1 MQTRHAVI
9 GAVTS
14 ALAATGTANGHVE
27 YVSEGGD
34 EIDPGAFLL
43 STLTDPSNAV
53 LLGGGAVGV
62 VAVVL
67 AYLRFK
73 PLRADMQA
81 ARRALRSYR
90 DLVPW
95 MLRLSLGLPLV
106 GAGYNGYLFSPVVAP
121 EGAAVAVRLFG
132 LGVGFLLLFGLATRL
147 IAGIGLAGYL
157 VGLAIDPAVLLALEF
172 LPGFVAI
179 VLVGGG
185 RPSADNV
192 IHHMAEDERTLYS
205 RIDPLYVRLVEPFR
219 DRIEPY
225 RALAPT
231 VVRVGL
237 GLSFVFLGFVEK
249 LLSPA
254 QSLSVVA
261 KYDLTAV
268 APVAPELWVVGAG
281 LTEILLG
288 LVLMVGFLTRGSAAI
303 AFSMFTITL
312 FGLPDDPVLA
322 HVSLFG
328 LASLLLVTGSGPYA
342 VDGYLRRHLEEPH
355 TDFPL
360 IEDGL
365 VD

>member
-1 MQTRHAVI
+1 MQTRHAVV

-14 ALAATGTANGHVE
+14 ALAATGIASGHVE
-27 YVSEGGD
+27 YVSEGSG
-34 EIDPGAFLL
+34 EIDPVAFLVT
-43 STLTDPSNAV
+43 TLTEPSNLA
-53 LLGGGAVGV
+53 LLVGGAVGV

-81 ARRALRSYR
+81 ARRALGSYR

-132 LGVGFLLLFGLATRL
+132 IGVGFLLLFGLATRL

-157 VGLAIDPAVLLALEF
+157 VGLAIDPAVLLAFEF

-185 RPSADNV
+185 RPSADNT
-192 IHHMAEDERTLYS
+192 IHRMAEDERTLYS
-205 RIDPLYVRLVEPFR
+205 RIDPLHSRLVEPFR

-231 VVRVGL
+231 VVRIGL
-237 GLSFVFLGFVEK
+237 GISFVFLGVAEK

-261 KYDLTAV
+261 RYDLTAV

-281 LTEILLG
+281 LTEALLG
-288 LVLMVGFLTRGSAAI
+288 LALLVGFLTRGSAAI
-303 AFSMFTITL
+303 AFLMFTITL

-328 LASLLLVTGSGPYA
+328 LASMLLVTGSGPYA
-342 VDGYLRRHLEEPH
+342 IDGLLRRDVEDAHASFPSIEE
-355 TDFPL
+355 
-360 IEDGL
+360 GL